1 MSGLSE
7 ANATIDA
14 PADLIWSVMTDLPS
28 YGEWNP
34 FILRIKRRGGPV
46 AAVGDDILL
55 RVRFGNGREYDSPER
70 IVAMQPPVAGD
81 DGIRRAKLE
90 YEYYNWLHRYGLIRG
105 RRTQTLTQ
113 APGQST
119 VYRTWERIHGLL
131 GFTISQ
137 RAVTGGFRRHA
148 RALKERAEALART
161 T

>member
-7 ANATIDA
+7 ASATIDA
-14 PADLIWSVMTDLPS
+14 PAELIWSVMTDLPA
-28 YGEWNP
+28 YGDWNP

-55 RVRFGNGREYDSPER
+55 RVRFGNGREFNSPER
-70 IVAMQPPVAGD
+70 IVAMQPPATGD

-105 RRTQTLTQ
+105 RRSQTLTQ

-119 VYRTWERIHGLL
+119 VYHTWERIHGLL
-131 GFTISQ
+131 GFAISR
-137 RAVTGGFRRHA
+137 RAITGGFRRHA
-148 RALKERAEALART
+148 RALKERAEALASAA
-161 T
+161 